1 MILRRLYLYLVS
13 AAALGLLTAGLI
25 VFGITAL
32 LFPFNDPSAQD
43 SRGTLAT
50 SAAMGIVA
58 LPVWAI
64 HFWFARRFAMRDP
77 FERASAIRRLYV
89 YWACLFASVG
99 AMIAITIAA
108 GDLLR
113 PVVDSCP
120 RPTGYF
126 VYCPAT
132 RDWLATSQAAWAALV
147 FAVVWAAHFWIA
159 SRDRSAAGEEGAS
172 ATLRRWYMYPALL
185 VGLLTMLAGASQAG
199 AIVWIRIVGSHLAN
213 SQPLGDA
220 LGLTIGG
227 ALFWGFHARMIS
239 GNHLP
244 DDRHSTLRALEGFIA
259 VAVSM
264 VIALSGAAQI
274 LYYVLA
280 RLLGVSSPGGVSSSD
295 ILGAVASPASQA
307 VVYAAAWVLV
317 RRRLDRDAGTQEA
330 DRQAA
335 IRRLYTNLASLVS
348 LAAWAAGAGGL
359 LWTLAEQIEAPL
371 IGVKAANWRD
381 PMSLWVTLLVVGA
394 AVWVAHWRQAP
405 WAADRQ
411 SFSRRLYVWAAL
423 LGSVLAV
430 LGGGVGMINAV
441 TRQMFSASPRMNDPA
456 NLDFGHFLAVIV
468 VAAGIAAYHWRV
480 LRADAAARPPRTAV
494 PPPPTG
500 PVAAVVPAAAPPATV
515 PAMAEHSAEASASTA
530 RKHRYTLEVS
540 DATEDDIHQA
550 LAALPP
556 QASYH
561 LAPADEEA
569 THPMG
574 ASGP

>member
-1 MILRRLYLYLVS
+1 
-13 AAALGLLTAGLI
+13 
-25 VFGITAL
+25 
-32 LFPFNDPSAQD
+32 
-43 SRGTLAT
+43 
-50 SAAMGIVA
+50 
-58 LPVWAI
+58 
-64 HFWFARRFAMRDP
+64 
-77 FERASAIRRLYV
+77 
-89 YWACLFASVG
+89 
-99 AMIAITIAA
+99 
-108 GDLLR
+108 
-113 PVVDSCP
+113 
-120 RPTGYF
+120 
-126 VYCPAT
+126 
-132 RDWLATSQAAWAALV
+132 
-147 FAVVWAAHFWIA
+147 
-159 SRDRSAAGEEGAS
+159 
-172 ATLRRWYMYPALL
+172 
-185 VGLLTMLAGASQAG
+185 
-199 AIVWIRIVGSHLAN
+199 
-213 SQPLGDA
+213 
-220 LGLTIGG
+220 
-227 ALFWGFHARMIS
+227 
-239 GNHLP
+239 
-244 DDRHSTLRALEGFIA
+244 
-259 VAVSM
+259 
-264 VIALSGAAQI
+264 
-274 LYYVLA
+274 
-280 RLLGVSSPGGVSSSD
+280 VSSPGGVNSSD

-307 VVYAAAWVLV
+307 VVYGAAWVLV
-317 RRRLDRDAGTQEA
+317 RRRLGRDAGTQEA

-371 IGVKAANWRD
+371 IGVKAADWRD

-394 AVWVAHWRQAP
+394 AVWIAHWRQAP

-430 LGGGVGMINAV
+430 LGGGVGMINAL
-441 TRQMFSASPRMNDPA
+441 TRQLFSASPRMNDPA

-500 PVAAVVPAAAPPATV
+500 PVAAVVPATAPPPTV
-515 PAMAEHSAEASASTA
+515 PAMAELSAEGSASGV
-530 RKHRYTLEVS
+530 RKRRYTLEVS

-550 LAALPP
+550 LATLPP